1 MYLKSKFFDNKIQ
14 ISFHTLFNPK
24 KPTYQRNLH
33 PKSYQII
40 YITSY
45 EHSVDNSTSKAINS

>member
-1 MYLKSKFFDNKIQ
+1 MFLKSKFFDNKIQ
-14 ISFHTLFNPK
+14 ISYHALFNRNLPI
-24 KPTYQRNLH
+24 YQRNLH

-45 EHSVDNSTSKAINS
+45 EHSVDNSKCKDIND